1 MSKIVPGCLVM
12 VVGHPVTSNN
22 GKSAIAIKFVGDAA
36 TDTTGRRGLLNDYW
50 EIDRSLQAYLVN
62 PETGAF
68 VSDIPV
74 MVRYCSER
82 FLMRIDGL
90 TEKEEQEQA
99 ESIK

>member
-1 MSKIVPGCLVM
+1 MSKIIPGCMVM

-22 GKSAIAIKFVGDAA
+22 GKAATAIKYVGDAA
-36 TDTTGRRGLLNDYW
+36 TDTTGRRGLLTDYW

-82 FLMRIDGL
+82 FLVRIDGFIE
-90 TEKEEQEQA
+90 TEEQEQV
-99 ESIK
+99 ESVK